1 MGGSRKKRVV
11 AGFRGMGMGGGGTS
25 GRRGAGAEAMGMENG
40 GGPALAAGASRRRW
54 LEEGGEGEEA
64 GRRGV
69 PGAVD
74 AFWPASE
81 AERRQQRRGSR

>member
-1 MGGSRKKRVV
+1 MV

-40 GGPALAAGASRRRW
+40 GGPALAAGHLAAGGLRREGRGRR
-54 LEEGGEGEEA
+54 LAEEGG
-64 GRRGV
+64 GV
-69 PGAVD
+69 LAGAVD

-81 AERRQQRRGSR
+81 AGRRRQRRGSR